1 MQCAALVLGIVTV
14 TMLVSWVA
22 GRPTGV
28 EFWMHAAA
36 LGVVVAVGWGSGR
49 IRSAEARALLV
60 ASTAIG
66 AMFFLYMSLGHAA
79 FAAIPWDG
87 DPWVREWD
95 RLLFFGVEPVVVASD
110 LLAAHPWALEPLAL
124 FYVAFIPYVYVSLFL
139 GLVGRPARV
148 RSTFAL
154 AFVILYGMSF
164 MGYLF
169 VPARGP
175 VVEMTDVLL
184 TPLEGGFFH
193 GLVLD
198 AIVAAGGPHGAF
210 PSLHVG
216 ASLLVALTDLRHG
229 DPLRGLIYLPLVAMI
244 CLATVALRYHYVV
257 DVFAGVLLAW
267 TALRMAEGMMRR
279 FASSPS
285 GELAS

>member
-1 MQCAALVLGIVTV
+1 MQCTALFLGIVAV

-22 GRPTGV
+22 GRPTGG
-28 EFWMHAAA
+28 EFWIHAAA
-36 LGVVVAVGWGSGR
+36 LAVVVAVGRSSGR
-49 IRSAEARALLV
+49 IPSAEARALLV

-79 FAAIPWDG
+79 FVAIPWDG

-95 RLLFFGVEPVVVASD
+95 RLLFLGVEPVVVASD
-110 LLAAHPWALEPLAL
+110 LLAARPWALEPLAL
-124 FYVAFIPYVYVSLFL
+124 FYVAFIPYLYVSLFL
-139 GLVGRPARV
+139 GLVGRSARV
-148 RSTFAL
+148 RSTFVL

-184 TPLEGGFFH
+184 PPLEGGFFH
-193 GLVLD
+193 GLVLN
-198 AIVAAGGPHGAF
+198 AIEAAGGPHGAF

-216 ASLLVALTDLRHG
+216 ASLLVTLTDLRHG
-229 DPLRGLIYLPLVAMI
+229 DPLRGLIYLPLVGMI

-267 TALRMAEGMMRR
+267 TALHVAEVLMRR

-285 GELAS
+285 GEMAS